1 VDALL
6 GLTTRWIPH
15 WKKLDR
21 VLMSREWEIMFLGIY
36 IFKKPRKLSD
46 HNPLIMS
53 IVVNT
58 LNQSREFR
66 FELNWISHP
75 DFVPK
80 VQEIWQAPTRDSNCL
95 DRILFK
101 IKKVNKYLKGWGFN
115 LSGMRK
121 QRKKDIQENL
131 EKLEVLEEL
140 GPLNADQVK
149 KRLELKL
156 ELFNILDEE
165 ELF

>member
-36 IFKKPRKLSD
+36 IFKKPRELSD

-121 QRKKDIQENL
+121 
-131 EKLEVLEEL
+131 
-140 GPLNADQVK
+140 
-149 KRLELKL
+149 
-156 ELFNILDEE
+156 
-165 ELF
+165 